1 MNRWLI
7 SGYIYYVISYL
18 IWFAFKMKLSLFT
31 ADDQIYVLGIN
42 LNAKIG
48 SIIIDF
54 MDIL

>member
-48 SIIIDF
+48 SIIIEF